1 MLLAWIQFGLCA
13 LLIAI
18 AGSRLSYYGDVIA
31 DKTGLSGNWIGLI
44 LLASVTSLPELV
56 SSISA
61 VVVVGAPDIAVG
73 NMLGSCLVNLAMLA
87 IVDWQCRGDSLYR
100 RASRSHLLSAGF
112 GVILLCLAGIGV
124 LLGTAFPALALGHVS
139 YVSPVLLLLYA
150 VAVRTVLQQEREQV
164 QSFAQDVASRYPT
177 ITLPKALFGYALAGS
192 VVTLAGVWL
201 PVAGEALAQHMGWSG
216 SVIGTLFMASATTLP
231 ELAVTLSAVRLG
243 AVDMA
248 VGNLLG
254 SNLFNLAILALD
266 DVLYRPGPIFA
277 EVPSLLAVSAL
288 AGSLMTGMAIVGLV
302 CRSSKHVFGR
312 MSWVSA
318 GLIAALLLN
327 ALLLFLGS

>member
-1 MLLAWIQFGLCA
+1 
-13 LLIAI
+13 
-18 AGSRLSYYGDVIA
+18 
-31 DKTGLSGNWIGLI
+31 LI

-87 IVDWQCRGDSLYR
+87 VVDWRCRDDSLYR

-112 GVILLCLAGIGV
+112 GVILLCLAGIGI
-124 LLGTAFPALALGHVS
+124 LLGTAFPALALALGHVS
-139 YVSPVLLLLYA
+139 YFSPVLVLLYA
-150 VAVRTVLQQEREQV
+150 VAVRTVLLQEREQV
-164 QSFAQDVASRYPT
+164 RSFAEGVASRYPA
-177 ITLPKALFGYALAGS
+177 ITLPKALCGYALAGS

-216 SVIGTLFMASATTLP
+216 SFIGTLLMASATTLP
-231 ELAVTLSAVRLG
+231 ELAVTLSAVRMG

-254 SNLFNLAILALD
+254 SNLFNMAILALD
-266 DVLYRPGPIFA
+266 DMLYRPGPIFA
-277 EVPSLLAVSAL
+277 GVPALLAVSAL
-288 AGSLMTGMAIVGLV
+288 AGSLMTGMTIVGLV
-302 CRSSKHVFGR
+302 CRSRQHVFGR
-312 MSWVSA
+312 LSWVSA
-318 GLIAALLLN
+318 GLIAVFLLN
-327 ALLLFLGS
+327 ALLLFHGG

>member
-164 QSFAQDVASRYPT
+164 QSFAQDVASRYPA